1 MANPS
6 CIVESGKLSPVG
18 QRQLALFQAQD
29 AKRILVV
36 LMAPSH
42 LSGGYFG
49 PDPRALPHA
58 EWALPFRA
66 VGISVSASGNG
77 LRSDTKAVIVLT
89 ASEWATRRNL
99 GRFKDNVLQVWGDG
113 GDAQS
118 WPVMPADAPL
128 ATGR

>member
-18 QRQLALFQAQD
+18 HRNLAMFQAQD

-49 PDPRALPHA
+49 PDPRALPNA
-58 EWALPFRA
+58 QWVLPFGA

-89 ASEWATRRNL
+89 ESEWATRRNL
-99 GRFKDNVLQVWGDG
+99 GRFKDNVFQVWGDG
-113 GDAQS
+113 SDAPS
-118 WPVMPADAPL
+118 WPVAPRGESADAP
-128 ATGR
+128 